1 MAIRRSLIATVKGTK
16 DGGTFDPQVFAK
28 EISKAYR
35 EKSTKFT
42 TKVSFS
48 PSSIVYGS
56 GTCPRYWY
64 FAFNGADF
72 DRSVDAASVAAMKN
86 GTDAGERIA
95 TIVAKTGRLVEAE
108 REAKYA
114 DPPIRGYIDL
124 VIDEN
129 GKEILGE
136 VKCVRDDIFAGIEN
150 AHDPK
155 PYHLLQLLIYMYIT
169 NHDEGFMLYE
179 NKNTHEI
186 ALMPVIMNDRML
198 AIVEKALDWMRE
210 VKQAVDGD
218 MIPKHGFS
226 PTSFQCKGCAVRKT
240 CWAEERVD
248 IEIENLQVG

>member
-42 TKVSFS
+42 QKFSFS

-64 FAFNGADF
+64 FAFTGCDF
-72 DRSVDAASVAAMKN
+72 DKSIDAASIASMKN
-86 GTDAGERIA
+86 GTDAGIRLESVIK
-95 TIVAKTGRLVEAE
+95 KTGRMVDSE
-108 REAKYA
+108 REVKNS
-114 DPPIRGYIDL
+114 DPPIRGFIDV
-124 VIDEN
+124 VIDQD

-136 VKCVRDDIFAGIEN
+136 IKCVRDDIFAGVEN

-155 PYHLLQLLIYMYIT
+155 PYHLLQLLIYMYVT
-169 NHDEGFMLYE
+169 NHDEGFLLYE

-186 ALMPVIMNDRML
+186 CMMPVLMNDRMI
-198 AIVEKALDWMRE
+198 AIVENAMEWMKE
-210 VKQAVDGD
+210 VKQAFDGD

-226 PTSFQCKGCAVRKT
+226 ETSFQCKGCPVRKT

-248 IEIENLQVG
+248 IEIPNLVV